1 MNIVAGH
8 EKRQN
13 PLSLLSLGAQIT
25 ARRKVL
31 KVRAQSC
38 AGAAGI
44 SRVTLH
50 RIEKGEPS
58 VNVGAYLQVCE
69 ALGLHLALLPLGSQ
83 ELRQGKKLK
92 KESASNNDMPH
103 IRIQDYPQL
112 KALAWQ
118 LKADMLLTDDEAIG
132 IYERNKRFL
141 DLNQIDDQERVLM
154 KRLIATKGMERLLV

>member
-1 MNIVAGH
+1 MDIATDH
-8 EKRQN
+8 AKPQN

-69 ALGLHLALLPLGSQ
+69 VLGLHLVLLPLGSQ
-83 ELRQGKKLK
+83 ELRQEKKLK
-92 KESASNNDMPH
+92 KDSASNNVVPH

-132 IYERNKRFL
+132 IYECNKRFL
-141 DLNQIDDQERVLM
+141 DVELLDDHERALM
-154 KRLIATKGMERLLV
+154 HRLRI

>member
-1 MNIVAGH
+1 MNIATDHV
-8 EKRQN
+8 KPQN

-50 RIEKGEPS
+50 RIEKGESS
-58 VNVGAYLQVCE
+58 VNMGAYLQVCE
-69 ALGLHLALLPLGSQ
+69 VLDLHLGLVPPGNQEIERGAKQIAGPDTPHL
-83 ELRQGKKLK
+83 
-92 KESASNNDMPH
+92 
-103 IRIQDYPQL
+103 RIKDYPQL
-112 KALAWQ
+112 KTLAWQ
-118 LKADMLLTDDEAIG
+118 LDEEEYLTDAEAIS

-141 DLNQIDDQERVLM
+141 DLEHLENHERELM
-154 KRLIATKGMERLLV
+154 QRLTINRGMEQLFV